1 MQKIILACYHSL
13 GEVSKQGESRVFFP
27 EVFYDMCIG
36 YPVNAKSVCMDP
48 GEKILFFD
56 VKSVFSEFSYLRY
69 DFLSFPSEYT
79 LSDSLD
85 FLRNRRRIAGNVK

>member
-1 MQKIILACYHSL
+1 
-13 GEVSKQGESRVFFP
+13 
-27 EVFYDMCIG
+27 
-36 YPVNAKSVCMDP
+36 MDP